1 MARRACIAALAVS
14 SVAGLNV
21 ARLSAVTLKPVIDGR
36 AVSEG
41 GVVTAGSLWKDTG
54 AVVFAVRRAG

>member
-1 MARRACIAALAVS
+1 MARRACIAALAIS
-14 SVAGLNV
+14 SAAGLNV
-21 ARLSAVTLKPVIDGR
+21 ARLSAVTLKPVVDGR
-36 AVSEG
+36 AVSE